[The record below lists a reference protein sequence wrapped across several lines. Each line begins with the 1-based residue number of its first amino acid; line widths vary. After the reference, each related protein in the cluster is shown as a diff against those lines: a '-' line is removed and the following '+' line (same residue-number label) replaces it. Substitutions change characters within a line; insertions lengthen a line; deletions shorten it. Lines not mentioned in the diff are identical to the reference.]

1 MAGERLC
8 DQHSRDEC
16 FIRDDQR
23 HEHQTSV
30 GAQERSSACPAWIDA
45 DQFDATQVFELGID
59 DSQKGIGI
67 RVNQGK
73 TVKQQTQFLTKPIKE
88 LDYCFVGSD
97 NRVKLNAVKR
107 ATGDHWPQAV
117 VKGFKVNSGVPAQP
131 RTDDE
136 TKQGAINRAKLALTT
151 GLAELKKK
159 NKVVC
164 LGFGLEGGVCDL
176 GEELWSTVWGAVV
189 DQDGRV
195 HTANGSR
202 IKLPPIIA
210 DPIRSGEEMGPALS
224 HLFAGADIRHNQGMI
239 GVVTRNFVT
248 RTDEYANITKLALG
262 LWYGDGWDE

>member
-1 MAGERLC
+1 M
-8 DQHSRDEC
+8 
-16 FIRDDQR
+16 
-23 HEHQTSV
+23 
-30 GAQERSSACPAWIDA
+30 
-45 DQFDATQVFELGID
+45 
-59 DSQKGIGI
+59 
-67 RVNQGK
+67 NN
-73 TVKQQTQFLTKPIKE
+73 QTQILTKPIKA

-97 NRVKLNAVKR
+97 NRVKLNAVQR
-107 ATGDHWPQAV
+107 AVGEYWPQTI
-117 VKGFKVNSGVPAQP
+117 VKGFAVESGVPAQP
-131 RTDDE
+131 RSDDE
-136 TKQGAINRAKLALTT
+136 TMRGAINRAKLALKI
-151 GLAELKKK
+151 GLAELEKK
-159 NKVVC
+159 NKAVC

-176 GEELWSTVWGAVV
+176 GKELWSTVWGAVV